1 MARRDANDPSAPRRD
16 ASDPSAARRNASDL
30 AVAVRAAHAAGELAL
45 RHFHAKSEWWDKSP
59 GNPVGIADL
68 ECDAYLKE
76 RLLGARPDDGWLSEE
91 TADTGRRLGKRRVW
105 VVDPIDGTRDFIRGR
120 TGWAV
125 SVALVEDGLVTV
137 AALSAPAR
145 GQLFAALRGRG
156 AQCNGR
162 RLRVNMAATLA
173 DARLPIDAPNMAAS
187 FWPSPWLGEAVEKPN
202 SLALRMAKLAAN
214 EADAWVEGRSIA
226 EWDVAAS
233 ALILTEAGGMVSDC
247 AGRPLAFNKP
257 EPLFEGIAAA
267 TPALHG
273 DVRDRLDH
281 ALRSLAARRR
291 ERGPAA

>member
-1 MARRDANDPSAPRRD
+1 MAD
-16 ASDPSAARRNASDL
+16 SAAPATRRQSDL

-45 RHFHAKSEWWDKSP
+45 RHFNAKSEWWDKSP
-59 GNPVGIADL
+59 GNPVGVADL

-91 TADTGRRLGKRRVW
+91 TADTADRLTKRRLW

-125 SVALVEDGLVTV
+125 SVALVEDGEVTV
-137 AALSAPAR
+137 AALAAPAR

-156 AQCNGR
+156 SQLNGK
-162 RLRVNMAATLA
+162 RLRVSGLATL
-173 DARLPIDAPNMAAS
+173 DGIRLPIDAANMNAA
-187 FWPSPWLGEAVEKPN
+187 FWPEPWPGEAVEKPN

-214 EADAWVEGRSIA
+214 EADAWMEGRTIA

-233 ALILTEAGGMVSDC
+233 ALILAEAGGVVTDR
-247 AGRPLAFNKP
+247 AGEPLAFNKP
-257 EPLFEGIAAA
+257 DPVLHGIAAA

-273 DVRDRLDH
+273 VVRDRLDH
-281 ALRSLAARRR
+281 ALRSLAAARRGR
-291 ERGPAA
+291 SPAA